1 MRTTLLP
8 AAASPALDPVR
19 ARLLRDAAA
28 DAEALLAEA
37 DEEARAGVREAE
49 AQASAVLAEA
59 RRQGAHDADLAGAAA
74 RSRVRRAARSR
85 ELAAR
90 REIWED
96 LCRQVVDRVEALR
109 GTDAYPAV
117 RRRLTARVRQV
128 LGPGA
133 RITEAPGG
141 GVVGDA
147 PGRRLDCGLAAFAQ
161 RALDRAG
168 GEVEQLWAP

>member
-1 MRTTLLP
+1 MRTPPLP

-19 ARLLRDAAA
+19 ARLLRDAAQDA
-28 DAEALLAEA
+28 DALLAAAAE
-37 DEEARAGVREAE
+37 DARATVLA
-49 AQASAVLAEA
+49 AQTQASAVLAEA
-59 RRQGAHDADLAGAAA
+59 RGQGAHDAEVSGAAA
-74 RSRVRRAARSR
+74 RNRVRRAARSR

-109 GTDAYPAV
+109 GTAAYPAV
-117 RRRLTARVRQV
+117 RRRLTAYVRQV
-128 LGPGA
+128 LGPDA

-147 PGRRLDCGLAAFAQ
+147 PGRRLDCGLAAIAQ

-168 GEVEQLWAP
+168 GEVDRLWAP

>member
-1 MRTTLLP
+1 MRTAPLP
-8 AAASPALDPVR
+8 AGAPAALEPVR

-28 DAEALLAEA
+28 DADALLAAAAE
-37 DEEARAGVREAE
+37 DARATVREAG
-49 AQASAVLAEA
+49 ARASAVLAEA
-59 RRQGAHDADLAGAAA
+59 RSQGARDARRTGAAA
-74 RSRVRRAARSR
+74 RGRVRRAARAR

-96 LCRQVVDRVEALR
+96 LCRRVVDGVEALR

-117 RRRLTARVRQV
+117 RRRLTAHVRQA
-128 LGPGA
+128 LGPDA

-141 GVVGDA
+141 GVVGEA
-147 PGRRLDCGLAAFAQ
+147 PGRRIDCGLAAFAQ
-161 RALDRAG
+161 RALDRSG